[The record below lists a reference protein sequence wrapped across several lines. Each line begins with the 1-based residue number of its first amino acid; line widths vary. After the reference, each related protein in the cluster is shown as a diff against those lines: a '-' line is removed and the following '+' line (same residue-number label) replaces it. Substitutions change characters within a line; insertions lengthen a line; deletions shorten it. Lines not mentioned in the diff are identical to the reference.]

1 MAKSEK
7 EIEIEIVGKE
17 WEEALDKA
25 FKKANKNAK
34 IDGFRPGK
42 APKDVFIK
50 KYGKQSLYM
59 DAADS
64 AADMAYQK
72 LLKEHAESLYMDA
85 ADSAA
90 DMAYQKLLKEHAD
103 DVKELVARPDIALKD
118 VNDEKIV
125 FLFTLTTRPEV
136 KLGKYKGLGIKKYE
150 VKDETEEIE
159 DAIYHMR
166 ERYAEDVIKDETEEI
181 EDAIYHMRER
191 YAEDVI
197 KEGKI
202 ENGDIAVIDFEGF
215 VDDKAFDGGKSENY
229 SLKIGSGTFIPG
241 FEEQLVGL
249 KSGDKKDVKVTFPED
264 YHAEDLKGKEAI
276 FKVTV
281 HEVKEVKIPELD
293 KDFFDDLGMEGIN
306 TKEELEAQVSENILA
321 RKEMEA
327 ENKYLD
333 DLLEAASK
341 NVKVDVPEA
350 MINEELDRMVQQYA
364 DHLKMQ
370 GITIEQ
376 FYQFTNSDEQAL
388 KDQMRP
394 EAIKRITYRL
404 MLEEIAKEEKIEIDD
419 KTAKDEAKKL
429 AEKYQMKEDE
439 FLSAFGGLDIV
450 KYDMRMRQAM
460 EILKK

>member
-1 MAKSEK
+1 MAKCEK

-25 FKKANKNAK
+25 FKKNNKKAK

-50 KYGKQSLYM
+50 HYGKQSLYM
-59 DAADS
+59 DAADE
-64 AADMAYQK
+64 AADKAYQK
-72 LLKEHAESLYMDA
+72 LLTDHAS
-85 ADSAA
+85 
-90 DMAYQKLLKEHAD
+90 
-103 DVKELVARPDIALKD
+103 DVKDLVARPDIALTYVD
-118 VNDEKIV
+118 DEKIT
-125 FLFTLTTRPEV
+125 FKFTLTTRPEV
-136 KLGKYKGLGIKKYE
+136 KLGKYKGLGIKKDE
-150 VKDETEEIE
+150 VKAEEAEIE
-159 DAIYHMR
+159 DAIKHMR
-166 ERYAEDVIKDETEEI
+166 ERYAEDVLKDG
-181 EDAIYHMRER
+181 AI
-191 YAEDVI
+191 AS
-197 KEGKI
+197 
-202 ENGDIAVIDFEGF
+202 GDIAVIDFEGF
-215 VDDKAFDGGKSENY
+215 VDGKAFEGGKAENY

-241 FEEQLVGL
+241 FEEQLIGL

-264 YHAEDLKGKEAI
+264 YHAADLKGKEAI
-276 FKVTV
+276 FKVTI

-293 KDFFDDLGMEGIN
+293 KDFFEDLGMEGIN
-306 TKEELEAQVSENILA
+306 TKEELEAQVSENIIA

-333 DLLEAASK
+333 DLLEAAAK
-341 NVKVDVPEA
+341 ETVVDIPEA
-350 MINEELDRMVQQYA
+350 MINEELDRMVAQYA

-370 GITIEQ
+370 GISIEQ
-376 FYQFTNSDEQAL
+376 FYQFTNSDEEAL

-404 MLEEIAKEEKIEIDD
+404 MLEEIAKVENIEIDD
-419 KTAKDEAKKL
+419 KEAKEESKKL

-450 KYDMRMRQAM
+450 KYDMKMRKAM

>member
-7 EIEIEIVGKE
+7 EIEIIIEGKE

-42 APKDVFIK
+42 APKDVFLK
-50 KYGKQSLYM
+50 KYGK
-59 DAADS
+59 
-64 AADMAYQK
+64 
-72 LLKEHAESLYMDA
+72 ESLYMDA
-85 ADSAA
+85 ADTVA
-90 DMAYQKLLKEHAD
+90 DLAYQKLLTEYAS
-103 DVKELVARPDIALKD
+103 DVKELVARPDIALTD
-118 VNDEKIV
+118 INDEKV
-125 FLFTLTTRPEV
+125 TFKFTLTMRPEV
-136 KLGKYKGLGIKKYE
+136 KLGKYKDLGVKKDE
-150 VKDETEEIE
+150 VKAEEAEIE
-159 DAIYHMR
+159 DAIKHMR
-166 ERYAEDVIKDETEEI
+166 ERYAEDVL
-181 EDAIYHMRER
+181 
-191 YAEDVI
+191 
-197 KEGKI
+197 KEGAI
-202 ENGDIAVIDFEGF
+202 ADGDIAVIDFEGF
-215 VDDKAFDGGKSENY
+215 VDGEAFEGGKSENY

-241 FEEQLVGL
+241 FEEGLIGL

-264 YHAEDLKGKEAI
+264 YHAEDLKGKEAT

-293 KDFFDDLGMEGIN
+293 KDFFADLGMEGIN
-306 TKEELEAQVSENILA
+306 TKEELEAQISENILA
-321 RKEMEA
+321 QKEMEA
-327 ENKYLD
+327 ENKYMD
-333 DLLEAASK
+333 DLLEAAAK
-341 NVKVDVPEA
+341 DVKVEIPEA
-350 MINEELDRMVQQYA
+350 MINEELDRMVAQYA

-370 GITIEQ
+370 GISIEQ

-404 MLEEIAKEEKIEIDD
+404 MLEEIAKAEKIEIDD
-419 KTAKDEAKKL
+419 KEAKEEAKNL

-450 KYDMRMRQAM
+450 KYDMRMRKAM

>member
-7 EIEIEIVGKE
+7 EIEIIIEGKE

-25 FKKANKNAK
+25 FKKANKKAK

-50 KYGKQSLYM
+50 HYGK
-59 DAADS
+59 
-64 AADMAYQK
+64 
-72 LLKEHAESLYMDA
+72 ESLYMDA
-85 ADSAA
+85 ADYAA
-90 DMAYQKLLKEHAD
+90 DIAYQKLLKDYAD
-103 DVKELVARPDIALKD
+103 DVKELVARPDIALTNIDDKK
-118 VNDEKIV
+118 VTFK
-125 FLFTLTTRPEV
+125 FTLTMRPEV
-136 KLGKYKGLGIKKYE
+136 KLGKYKGLGVKKDE
-150 VKDETEEIE
+150 VKASEDEIE
-159 DAIYHMR
+159 DAIKHMR
-166 ERYAEDVIKDETEEI
+166 ERYAEDVLKDG
-181 EDAIYHMRER
+181 AI
-191 YAEDVI
+191 AD
-197 KEGKI
+197 
-202 ENGDIAVIDFEGF
+202 GDIAVIDFEGF
-215 VDDKAFDGGKSENY
+215 IDGKAFEGGKSENY

-241 FEEQLVGL
+241 FEEGLIGL

-264 YHAEDLKGKEAI
+264 YHAEDLKGKEAT

-293 KDFFDDLGMEGIN
+293 KDFFDDLGMEGIT
-306 TKEELEAQVSENILA
+306 TKEELEAQISENIIA
-321 RKEMEA
+321 RKEVEA
-327 ENKYLD
+327 ENKYMD
-333 DLLEAASK
+333 DLFEAAAK
-341 NVKVDVPEA
+341 DVKVDIPEA
-350 MINEELDRMVQQYA
+350 MISEELDRMVQQYA

-404 MLEEIAKEEKIEIDD
+404 MLEEIVREEKIEIDD
-419 KTAKDEAKKL
+419 KEAKEEAKNL

-450 KYDMRMRQAM
+450 KYDMKMRKAM

>member
-7 EIEIEIVGKE
+7 EIEIIIEGKE
-17 WEEALDKA
+17 WEEALDKV
-25 FKKANKNAK
+25 FKKANKKAK

-50 KYGKQSLYM
+50 HYGK
-59 DAADS
+59 
-64 AADMAYQK
+64 
-72 LLKEHAESLYMDA
+72 ESLYMDA
-85 ADSAA
+85 ADYAA
-90 DMAYQKLLKEHAD
+90 DIAYQKLLKDYAD
-103 DVKELVARPDIALKD
+103 DVKELVARPDIALTYVD
-118 VNDEKIV
+118 DEKIT
-125 FLFTLTTRPEV
+125 FKFTLTTRPEV
-136 KLGKYKGLGIKKYE
+136 KLGKYKGLGIKKDE
-150 VKDETEEIE
+150 VKAEEAEIE
-159 DAIYHMR
+159 DAIKHMR
-166 ERYAEDVIKDETEEI
+166 ERYAEDVLKDG
-181 EDAIYHMRER
+181 AI
-191 YAEDVI
+191 AS
-197 KEGKI
+197 
-202 ENGDIAVIDFEGF
+202 GDIAVIDFEGF
-215 VDDKAFDGGKSENY
+215 VDGKAFEGGKAENY

-241 FEEQLVGL
+241 FEEQLIGL

-264 YHAEDLKGKEAI
+264 YHAADLKGKEAI
-276 FKVTV
+276 FKVTI

-293 KDFFDDLGMEGIN
+293 KDFFEDLGMEGIN
-306 TKEELEAQVSENILA
+306 TKEELEAQISENIIA

-333 DLLEAASK
+333 DLLEAAAK
-341 NVKVDVPEA
+341 DVKVDIPEA
-350 MINEELDRMVQQYA
+350 MINEELDRMVGQYA

-376 FYQFTNSDEQAL
+376 FYQFTNSNEQAL

-419 KTAKDEAKKL
+419 KTAKEEAKKL

-450 KYDMRMRQAM
+450 KYDMKMRQAM

>member
-7 EIEIEIVGKE
+7 EIEIIIEGKE

-25 FKKANKNAK
+25 FKKANKTAK

-42 APKDVFIK
+42 APKEVFIK

-59 DAADS
+59 EAADG

-72 LLKEHAESLYMDA
+72 LLKD
-85 ADSAA
+85 
-90 DMAYQKLLKEHAD
+90 HAD

-125 FLFTLTTRPEV
+125 FLFTLTMRPEV
-136 KLGKYKGLGIKKYE
+136 KLGKYKGLGIKKDE
-150 VKDETEEIE
+150 VKAEEKEIE
-159 DAIYHMR
+159 DAINS
-166 ERYAEDVIKDETEEI
+166 
-181 EDAIYHMRER
+181 MRER

-215 VDDKAFDGGKSENY
+215 VDGKAFDGGKSENY

-241 FEEQLVGL
+241 FEKQLIGL
-249 KSGDKKDVKVTFPED
+249 KSGDEKDVKVTFPED
-264 YHAEDLKGKEAI
+264 YHAEDLKGKEAT
-276 FKVTV
+276 FKVKI

-293 KDFFDDLGMEGIN
+293 KDFFEDLGMEGIN
-306 TKEELEAQVSENILA
+306 TKEELEAQISENILA

-333 DLLEAASK
+333 DLLEAAAK
-341 NVKVDVPEA
+341 DVKVDVPEA
-350 MINEELDRMVQQYA
+350 MIIEELDRMIGQYA

-376 FYQFTNSDEQAL
+376 FYQFTNSDEAAL

-404 MLEEIAKEEKIEIDD
+404 MLEEIAKKEKIEIDD
-419 KTAKDEAKKL
+419 KEAKEESKKL

-439 FLSAFGGLDIV
+439 FLNAFGGLDIV
-450 KYDMRMRQAM
+450 KYDMKMRKAM

>member
-7 EIEIEIVGKE
+7 EIEIIIEGKE

-25 FKKANKNAK
+25 FKKANKKAK

-50 KYGKQSLYM
+50 HYGK
-59 DAADS
+59 
-64 AADMAYQK
+64 
-72 LLKEHAESLYMDA
+72 ESLYMDA
-85 ADSAA
+85 ADYAA
-90 DMAYQKLLKEHAD
+90 DIAYQKLLKDYAD
-103 DVKELVARPDIALKD
+103 DVKELVARPDIALTYVD
-118 VNDEKIV
+118 DEKIT
-125 FLFTLTTRPEV
+125 FKFTLTMRPEV
-136 KLGKYKGLGIKKYE
+136 KLGKYKGLGVKKDE
-150 VKDETEEIE
+150 VKASEDEIE
-159 DAIYHMR
+159 DAIKHMR
-166 ERYAEDVIKDETEEI
+166 ERYAEDVLKDG
-181 EDAIYHMRER
+181 AI
-191 YAEDVI
+191 AD
-197 KEGKI
+197 
-202 ENGDIAVIDFEGF
+202 GDIAVIDFEGF
-215 VDDKAFDGGKSENY
+215 IDGKAFEGGKSENY

-241 FEEQLVGL
+241 FEEGLIGL

-264 YHAEDLKGKEAI
+264 YHAEDLKGKEAT

-293 KDFFDDLGMEGIN
+293 KDFFDDLGMEGIT
-306 TKEELEAQVSENILA
+306 TKEELEAQISENIIA

-327 ENKYLD
+327 ENKYMD
-333 DLLEAASK
+333 DLLETAAK
-341 NVKVDVPEA
+341 DVKVDIPEA
-350 MINEELDRMVQQYA
+350 MISEELDRMVQQYA

-404 MLEEIAKEEKIEIDD
+404 MLEEIAREEKIEIDD
-419 KTAKDEAKKL
+419 KEAKEEAKNL

-439 FLSAFGGLDIV
+439 FLSSFGGLDIV
-450 KYDMRMRQAM
+450 KYDMKMRKAM

>member
-1 MAKSEK
+1 
-7 EIEIEIVGKE
+7 
-17 WEEALDKA
+17 
-25 FKKANKNAK
+25 
-34 IDGFRPGK
+34 
-42 APKDVFIK
+42 
-50 KYGKQSLYM
+50 
-59 DAADS
+59 
-64 AADMAYQK
+64 
-72 LLKEHAESLYMDA
+72 
-85 ADSAA
+85 
-90 DMAYQKLLKEHAD
+90 
-103 DVKELVARPDIALKD
+103 
-118 VNDEKIV
+118 
-125 FLFTLTTRPEV
+125 
-136 KLGKYKGLGIKKYE
+136 
-150 VKDETEEIE
+150 
-159 DAIYHMR
+159 MR
-166 ERYAEDVIKDETEEI
+166 ERYAEDVLKDG
-181 EDAIYHMRER
+181 AI
-191 YAEDVI
+191 AE
-197 KEGKI
+197 
-202 ENGDIAVIDFEGF
+202 GDIAVIDFEGF
-215 VDDKAFDGGKSENY
+215 VAGKAFEGGKAENY

-264 YHAEDLKGKEAI
+264 YHAEDLKGKDAT

-293 KDFFDDLGMEGIN
+293 KDFFEDLGMEGIN
-306 TKEELEAQVSENILA
+306 TKEELEAQISENIIA

-333 DLLEAASK
+333 DLLEAAAK
-341 NVKVDVPEA
+341 DVKVDIPEA

-419 KTAKDEAKKL
+419 KAAKEEAKKL